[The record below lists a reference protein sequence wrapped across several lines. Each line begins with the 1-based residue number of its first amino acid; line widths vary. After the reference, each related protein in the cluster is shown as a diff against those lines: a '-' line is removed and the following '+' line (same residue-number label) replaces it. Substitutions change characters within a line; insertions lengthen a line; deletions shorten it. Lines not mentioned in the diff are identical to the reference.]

1 MRLSEKGKGAAIL
14 GSGYDNPR
22 RFPAPWTIEDYPA
35 CFIVSDANGQ
45 ALGHF
50 YYQDELG
57 SAALTT
63 GFALG
68 LLPVLSNDDCFVAR
82 NGTPHFVAVL
92 PSHRL
97 VRKS

>member
-1 MRLSEKGKGAAIL
+1 MKKIALIL
-14 GSGYDNPR
+14 ALA
-22 RFPAPWTIEDYPA
+22 FPLI
-35 CFIVSDANGQ
+35 G
-45 ALGHF
+45 GM
-50 YYQDELG
+50 
-57 SAALTT
+57 ALTT

-97 VRKS
+97 ARLPV